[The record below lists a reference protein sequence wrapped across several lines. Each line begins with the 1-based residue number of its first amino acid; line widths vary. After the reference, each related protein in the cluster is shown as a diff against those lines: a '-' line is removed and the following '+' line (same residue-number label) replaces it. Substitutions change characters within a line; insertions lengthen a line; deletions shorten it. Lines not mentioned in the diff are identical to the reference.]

1 MTLHSA
7 KGLEFPTV
15 FIPGFEEGIFPGV
28 QSMNSDEEIEEERR
42 LAYVGITRSRRN
54 LYILNSGSRMLFGST
69 SHNQPSRFLGEIPDD
84 LLEKT
89 KSRDWKK
96 LEKNVEIPHSA
107 QEMRARSVVAA
118 HHFGQVAGGADS
130 SKPKVSY
137 QINDKV
143 SHSVFGEGTIV
154 GVTPVSGDSMLDI
167 DFDTV
172 GNKKLLANY
181 ANLTK
186 LS

>member
-1 MTLHSA
+1 
-7 KGLEFPTV
+7 
-15 FIPGFEEGIFPGV
+15 
-28 QSMNSDEEIEEERR
+28 
-42 LAYVGITRSRRN
+42 
-54 LYILNSGSRMLFGST
+54 
-69 SHNQPSRFLGEIPDD
+69 PDD

-130 SKPKVSY
+130 SKPKVDY

-143 SHSVFGEGTIV
+143 SHPVFGEGVIMKVNPTA
-154 GVTPVSGDSMLDI
+154 GDSIIDI
-167 DFDTV
+167 KFDDKNV
-172 GNKKLLANY
+172 GDKTLLANY